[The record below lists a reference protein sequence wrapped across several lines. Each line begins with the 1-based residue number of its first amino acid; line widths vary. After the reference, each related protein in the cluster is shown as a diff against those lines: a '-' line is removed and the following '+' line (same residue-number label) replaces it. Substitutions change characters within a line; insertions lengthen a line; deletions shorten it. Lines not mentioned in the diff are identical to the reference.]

1 LQSLESLGPRLV
13 VQPTVASVSTVELSP
28 AVDVRASGVTASQ
41 EQQVVDEYY
50 DRSVRS
56 PQSLATVHTLRAE
69 SQSNEEAAEASTS
82 AGVFVGSS
90 PATALTGVPVQSV
103 TTTCDPV
110 SVYSGVNKLSA
121 MPVSVELPV
130 KTSPVVMS
138 TTVQSSS
145 TVVSTSVVASQT
157 PPVSTSTSAS
167 VASTTDATTPGSAA
181 VTVPVSIVETPT
193 VAAAVAPVVIV
204 RQLKEVRPYDGSTS
218 RKSFR

>member
-1 LQSLESLGPRLV
+1 M
-13 VQPTVASVSTVELSP
+13 STVELSP

-82 AGVFVGSS
+82 ASVCVGSS